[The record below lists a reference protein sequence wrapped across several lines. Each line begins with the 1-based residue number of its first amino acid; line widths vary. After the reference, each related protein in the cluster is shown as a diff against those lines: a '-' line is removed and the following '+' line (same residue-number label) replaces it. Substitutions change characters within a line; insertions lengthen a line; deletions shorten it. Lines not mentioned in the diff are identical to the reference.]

1 MLACL
6 DHPANYFSIFRQRG
20 TPQGA
25 KNVTGS
31 REGKHDVGNS
41 AHVDELGFPWE
52 QRPVRVSDTGG
63 AGQASCARHHVLSAA
78 SYGVMALL
86 PSAALM
92 SRAFDSID
100 RQ

>member
-1 MLACL
+1 M
-6 DHPANYFSIFRQRG
+6 S
-20 TPQGA
+20 
-25 KNVTGS
+25 
-31 REGKHDVGNS
+31 NS

-52 QRPVRVSDTGG
+52 QRPVRVSHTGG
-63 AGQASCARHHVLSAA
+63 EGQTFRTRHRVLSAA
-78 SYGVMALL
+78 SYGIMALL

>member
-6 DHPANYFSIFRQRG
+6 DHPANYLSIIRQRG
-20 TPQGA
+20 NPQGA
-25 KNVTGS
+25 ENLTGS
-31 REGKHDVGNS
+31 PRGNHDVGNS

-52 QRPVRVSDTGG
+52 QRPVRVSNTGG
-63 AGQASCARHHVLSAA
+63 AGQTFRTRHRVLCAA

-92 SRAFDSID
+92 SRTFDSID